1 MKTIAFFN
9 NKGGVGKTTLSANLA
24 AFFVDKLGKK
34 VLVLDCDPQAN
45 ITQLAL
51 KDGKWEDYYGEHPTR
66 QTIKD
71 VFSPIVDGDS
81 TVETNIGITYGTE
94 HDFGFD
100 LIPGHP
106 ELSIFEDKL
115 SESWL
120 SLLGGDKGGLR
131 RTNWLK
137 NIIEKYKDEYDYL
150 IVDVGP
156 SLGALNRSILLN
168 CDYFI
173 TPMGSDIFSLMS
185 LSNIS
190 DWVSSWMK
198 KYQGA
203 IKQQFEDKAIFK
215 KYYINQD
222 AYKTTRYLG
231 YSVQQYN
238 ARKFKTGRRPVKAYE
253 KIINQMQTLIE
264 KNLAAFKPL
273 NIKDNQNLKLGDVPY
288 LGSIV
293 PMSQS
298 TNTPLFKLTSKEGL
312 RGNQGGSV
320 EQAAKML
327 MLISKNIQRNIGE
340 SND

>member
-9 NKGGVGKTTLSANLA
+9 NKGGVGKTTLSANLS
-24 AFFVDKLGKK
+24 AFFVERLHKR
-34 VLVLDCDPQAN
+34 VLVLDCDPQSN

-51 KDGKWEDYYGEHPTR
+51 GDDKWEKYYGPNPSR

-71 VFSPIVDGDS
+71 VFNPIVDGDS
-81 TVETNIGITYGTE
+81 TIQTKIDITHGSE
-94 HDFGFD
+94 HEFAFD

-106 ELSIFEDKL
+106 ELSVFEDKL

-120 SLLGGDKGGLR
+120 NLLGGDIGGLR

-137 NIIEKYKDEYDYL
+137 NIVEDYKSEYDYL
-150 IVDVGP
+150 IIDVGP

-168 CDYFI
+168 SEYFI

-190 DWVSSWMK
+190 KWMDTWMK
-198 KYQGA
+198 KYQTA
-203 IKQQFEDKAIFK
+203 IELQFNESENLFS
-215 KYYINQD
+215 KYRINQD
-222 AYKTTRYLG
+222 ARKTTRYLG

-238 ARKFKTGRRPVKAYE
+238 ARKFKTGKRPVKAYE
-253 KIINQMQTLIE
+253 NIIKQMQSLIE
-264 KNLAAFKPL
+264 ENLSGFMASTVKSKGF
-273 NIKDNQNLKLGDVPY
+273 LKLGDVPY

-298 TNTPLFKLTSKEGL
+298 TNTPLFALTSKEGL
-312 RGNQGGSV
+312 RGNQGGVV
-320 EQAAKML
+320 EDAAKML
-327 MLISKNIQRNIGE
+327 MNITKSIQINMGE
-340 SND
+340 I